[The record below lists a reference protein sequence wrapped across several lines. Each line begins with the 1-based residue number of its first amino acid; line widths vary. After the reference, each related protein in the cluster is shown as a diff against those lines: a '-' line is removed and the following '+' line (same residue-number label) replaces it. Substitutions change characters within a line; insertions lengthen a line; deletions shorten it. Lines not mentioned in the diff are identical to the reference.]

1 MDTRTVGAS
10 HAFRRARLVAA
21 ANRPERPVA
30 ASARPTAVVHLTAE
44 YWPFAH
50 TGGLGMAVSG
60 LAGYQAETGLRTT
73 VLVPLYRCVWEG
85 EAQLEPFGAA
95 FDVRLGDQFEAA
107 RLWQLRSTGVGPR
120 VVFIEHDG
128 FFQRDGIY
136 GEAGRDYSD
145 NARRFAFFTLA
156 ALRVLPRLAPAPN
169 VLHAHDWHTAL
180 APVYLR
186 TALAGQAYYDAM
198 PAVLSVH
205 NAAFQG
211 QFSPETLQEIG
222 LAASSAAA
230 RSGWHDRVNWL
241 EAGLALADVVTTVS
255 PTHARELQTALGGF
269 GLHETFHGLGD
280 RLLGVLNGIEPNTW
294 DPATDPYIAACYSAD
309 DLSGKARCKI
319 ALQRAYGLPV
329 LATTPLVGM
338 CARLVGQKGFDL
350 ILSGA
355 LRSVPQAQFVF
366 VGQGEQRY
374 ERALSE
380 LAAAAPERI
389 VAHIG
394 FSGARER
401 RLLAG
406 ADLLLM
412 PSLYEPCGLTQ
423 MRAQRYGTIPV
434 ARRVGGLA
442 DTIEDDVTGF
452 LFDEY
457 SPAALE
463 QALERALGRYGDPA
477 AWVRHVRAAMSRPYG
492 WDRAVAQYAA
502 VYARALRLRRPQDD
516 AAPQAIPVVASSVS
530 RRMED
535 A

>member
-1 MDTRTVGAS
+1 MDTRTVGES
-10 HAFRRARLVAA
+10 RAFRRARSVAA
-21 ANRPERPVA
+21 ANRRERPVA
-30 ASARPTAVVHLTAE
+30 ASAQPTAVVHLTAE

-60 LAGYQAETGLRTT
+60 LAGCQAEAGLRTT

-95 FDVRLGDQFEAA
+95 FDVRLGDESGTA
-107 RLWQLRSTGVGPR
+107 RLWRLRSTGVGPR
-120 VVFIEHDG
+120 VIFVEHDG

-136 GEAGRDYSD
+136 GEAGTDYSD

-156 ALRVLPRLAPAPN
+156 ALQVLPRLAPAPN

-222 LAASSAAA
+222 LAAA
-230 RSGWHDRVNWL
+230 RRFGWLDRVNWL

-255 PTHARELQTALGGF
+255 PTHARELRTALGGF
-269 GLHETFHGLGD
+269 GLHATFNGLGD
-280 RLLGVLNGIEPNTW
+280 RLLGVLNGIELDIW
-294 DPATDPYIAACYSAD
+294 DPATDPYIAACYSSDA
-309 DLSGKARCKI
+309 LSGKARCKM

-350 ILSGA
+350 IVGSA
-355 LRSVPQAQFVF
+355 LRAMPEAQFVF
-366 VGQGEQRY
+366 LGQGEQRY
-374 ERALSE
+374 AQALAQ

-389 VAHIG
+389 GVHVG
-394 FSGARER
+394 FSEAREH

-406 ADLLLM
+406 TDLLLM

-442 DTIEDDVTGF
+442 DTIEDEVTGF

-463 QALERALGRYGDPA
+463 WAIRRALGRYCDPT
-477 AWVRHVRAAMSRPYG
+477 AWAGYVHAAMRRSFG
-492 WDRAVAQYAA
+492 WERSAAQYAE
-502 VYARALRLRRPQDD
+502 VYTRALQLRRPPKRRGPGSSPREPAD
-516 AAPQAIPVVASSVS
+516 A
-530 RRMED
+530 
-535 A
+535 